1 MEFKLYPEDEYI
13 KLGQLLK
20 ASGLSD
26 SGAEAKAYILDGA
39 VKLNGEVVYERGKKI
54 REGDTVIFKDHII
67 RIIK

>member
-1 MEFKLYPEDEYI
+1 MTDLKLKDEYI